1 MFKTYLKYGP
11 MNSSKTANLLM
22 AVHNYQ
28 TKGVKTYLITPKTD
42 NRAGVGIIKAR
53 IGLQAKADF
62 VIDKFNKQLKDFVT
76 QACKQDAV
84 LFIDECQFV
93 DYDTVK
99 KLISYCHELDQIKFK
114 DYPRENFNL
123 LAYGLLT
130 DFNNHLFSGTRAWL
144 EEADSLHEIKTV
156 CKYCNRKATCNYLD
170 PTVAKQAN
178 SNIVVGDK
186 AYQSVC
192 SYHYYQLTLEK
203 H

>member
-1 MFKTYLKYGP
+1 

-28 TKGVKTYLITPKTD
+28 TKSVKTYLITPKTD
-42 NRAGVGIIKAR
+42 SRAGVGTIKAR

-62 VIDKFNKQLKDFVT
+62 IIDHFTPELATFIKQAFE
-76 QACKQDAV
+76 QDAV
-84 LFIDECQFV
+84 LFMDECQFV
-93 DYDTVK
+93 NYDDVK
-99 KLISYCHELDQIKFK
+99 DLIDYCHELDQQ
-114 DYPRENFNL
+114 PGQRENFNL

-130 DFNNHLFSGTRAWL
+130 DFNNNLFDGTRAWL
-144 EEADSLHEIKTV
+144 EEADSIHEIKTV

-170 PTVAKQAN
+170 QQIAQQAN
-178 SNIVVGDK
+178 SNIVVGDD

-192 SYHYYQLTLEK
+192 SYHYYQLMHQK

>member
-1 MFKTYLKYGP
+1 MFKTYFKYGP

-28 TKGVKTYLITPKTD
+28 TKGVKTYLIAPKTD
-42 NRAGVGIIKAR
+42 NRAGVGTIKAR

-62 VIDKFNKQLKDFVT
+62 IIDKFDNSLKDFINRAY
-76 QACKQDAV
+76 QQDAV
-84 LFIDECQFV
+84 LFMDECQFV
-93 DYDTVK
+93 NYDTVK
-99 KLISYCHELDQIKFK
+99 QLINWCHKLDQQSGK
-114 DYPRENFNL
+114 RENFNL

-170 PTVAKQAN
+170 QTVAEQAD

-192 SYHYYQLTLEK
+192 SYHYYQLMHK
-203 H
+203 NH

>member
-1 MFKTYLKYGP
+1 MFKTYFKYGP

-42 NRAGVGIIKAR
+42 NRAGVGTIKAR

-62 VIDKFNKQLKDFVT
+62 IIDKFDNSLKDFIN
-76 QACKQDAV
+76 QAYQQDAV
-84 LFIDECQFV
+84 LFMDECQFV
-93 DYDTVK
+93 NYDTVK
-99 KLISYCHELDQIKFK
+99 QLINWCHELDQQSGK
-114 DYPRENFNL
+114 RENFNL

-170 PTVAKQAN
+170 QTVAKQAD

-192 SYHYYQLTLEK
+192 SYHYYRLMHK
-203 H
+203 NR